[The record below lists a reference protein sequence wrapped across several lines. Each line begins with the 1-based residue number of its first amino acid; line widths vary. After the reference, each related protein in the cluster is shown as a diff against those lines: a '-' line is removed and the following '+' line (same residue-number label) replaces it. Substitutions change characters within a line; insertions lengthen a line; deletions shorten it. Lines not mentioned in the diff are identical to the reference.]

1 MDFELC
7 VIGTALD
14 DPATMIEAEDL
25 LPSDFTG
32 FRKDVWETMLTLNR
46 KGILTPAA
54 LEASLTTSDTGRLI
68 NDALTAKGG
77 NMAELARMV
86 IDASI
91 RRALKRSA
99 ALIATTAQDENVPM
113 EEVMDYAEKQIL
125 ALRRDKKDG
134 VSLGDMLAILIPRT
148 MDARAGTFVPAWTPK
163 LTAVRLIV
171 PSVEDTDLVVIGGR
185 PGDGKSS
192 YLRFEAYHSAMLGK
206 GVVIFNYDN
215 DPIDYARSLITLRC
229 GLSNEKLKN
238 PKLMSDAE
246 MNMVKNT
253 AHELYSLPI
262 YIESKHGD
270 VDWLKRTAR
279 FYAAQKKVGLIVVD
293 YIQQIRNSD
302 KDSRNDDVGRT
313 MSALRE
319 INFTLNLPILAASQL
334 NREIERRSGSTP
346 MLADLRDSGSLEQ
359 DPTVIMFPRTTWT
372 DPTQAEITS
381 FPENVDPRTH
391 RAYPQLKAIPI
402 EFHVK
407 KNRNGPT
414 GVSEVVKWNK
424 STGQYG
430 TLENN
435 SR

>member
-1 MDFELC
+1 MIIYKVVGIEITMTNSELIDQIKFLADSLGFRTGLHKPRMVHCQTNATPIAYRITIHGDFTDCPIRIARKKPTLETKRVDSQMTGIQIEADEVDDYFGFEL
-7 VIGTALD
+7 D
-14 DPATMIEAEDL
+14 EDGL
-25 LPSDFTG
+25 FL
-32 FRKDVWETMLTLNR
+32 
-46 KGILTPAA
+46 
-54 LEASLTTSDTGRLI
+54 
-68 NDALTAKGG
+68 
-77 NMAELARMV
+77 
-86 IDASI
+86 
-91 RRALKRSA
+91 
-99 ALIATTAQDENVPM
+99 
-113 EEVMDYAEKQIL
+113 
-125 ALRRDKKDG
+125 
-134 VSLGDMLAILIPRT
+134 LGDMT
-148 MDARAGTFVPAWTPK
+148 VTHN
-163 LTAVRLIV
+163 
-171 PSVEDTDLVVIGGR
+171 
-185 PGDGKSS
+185 SS

-334 NREIERRSGSTP
+334 NREIERRSGATP